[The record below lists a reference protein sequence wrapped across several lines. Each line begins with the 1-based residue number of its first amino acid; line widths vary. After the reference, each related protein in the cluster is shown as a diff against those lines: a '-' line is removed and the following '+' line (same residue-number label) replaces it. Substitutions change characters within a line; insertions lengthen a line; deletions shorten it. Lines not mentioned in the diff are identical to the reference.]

1 MSAAT
6 KARFLRTL
14 DTLVDGSALQDDRT
28 RAVAI
33 SKTRD
38 AALADPEGRG
48 LENSLATH
56 GITPMPPQPKPI
68 QFMRRPAKNRKVA

>member
-6 KARFLRTL
+6 KA
-14 DTLVDGSALQDDRT
+14 
-28 RAVAI
+28 
-33 SKTRD
+33 RD

-68 QFMRRPAKNRKVA
+68 QFMRRPAKNRKVAGESA